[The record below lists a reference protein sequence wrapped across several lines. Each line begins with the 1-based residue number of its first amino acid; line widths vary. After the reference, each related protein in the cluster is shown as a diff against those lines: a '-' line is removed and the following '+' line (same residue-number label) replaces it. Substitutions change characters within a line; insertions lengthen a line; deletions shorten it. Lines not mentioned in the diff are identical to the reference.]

1 MLERDKN
8 HPCVLIWS
16 CGNESYGGSTIHDLS
31 NYFRSRDPSRL
42 VHYEGIFHDRRFNDT
57 SDMESQMYTTVAGV
71 KAFLEEHKDK
81 PFIMCEYTHAMGQ
94 SCGGMKLYTDLAK
107 ENPRYQGGFIWDYK
121 DQAFLVQNSNG
132 EEYYAYGGDFYDFP
146 NQYNISGKGIPHA
159 DGFGTPMRREV
170 KVHHQNIVL

>member
-1 MLERDKN
+1 
-8 HPCVLIWS
+8 
-16 CGNESYGGSTIHDLS
+16 
-31 NYFRSRDPSRL
+31 
-42 VHYEGIFHDRRFNDT
+42 
-57 SDMESQMYTTVAGV
+57 MYTTVAGV

-94 SCGGMKLYTDLAK
+94 SCCGMKLYTDLAK

-146 NQYNISGKGIPHA
+146 TEYKFSGKGITYS
-159 DGFGTPMRREV
+159 DGSETSKMSEV
-170 KVHHQNIVL
+170 KVN